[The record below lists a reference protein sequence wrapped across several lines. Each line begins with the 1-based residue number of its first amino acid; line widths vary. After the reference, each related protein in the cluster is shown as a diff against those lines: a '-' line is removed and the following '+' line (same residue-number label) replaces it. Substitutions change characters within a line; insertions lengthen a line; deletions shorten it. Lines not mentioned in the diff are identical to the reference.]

1 MGKTARRRAA
11 ANRARAR
18 LPYHTSRAR
27 ARQKTRQRA
36 LVILCVVVATALVV
50 TLVATVSSPPAQ
62 PTPVRRSSDPN
73 DPQSLVAAA
82 TARPDDPQTVGAL
95 ADYFDKTGQY
105 DRALA
110 MYQHYL
116 QLRPDDARA
125 RVSVGELLL
134 DSGDIPGAQ
143 GQFAQAVALKPTAQT
158 EARAH
163 LGLGNA
169 ATAMQ
174 PPRLN
179 DALAE
184 YQRAIDLDP
193 TGQIGDDARARLAS
207 VQQQANIATVTV
219 VVPSAATPTQA
230 P

>member
-11 ANRARAR
+11 A
-18 LPYHTSRAR
+18 SRAR
-27 ARQKTRQRA
+27 AQLPSRHSRARAQQKTRRRA
-36 LVILCVVVATALVV
+36 LVICCVVVATALVV
-50 TLVATVSSPPAQ
+50 TLVATVSNPPAQ
-62 PTPVRRSSDPN
+62 PTPVRQSTDPN

-82 TARPDDPQTVGAL
+82 TTRPNDPETVGAL

-105 DRALA
+105 DRSLAL
-110 MYQHYL
+110 YQRYL

-134 DSGDIPGAQ
+134 ASGDIPGGQA
-143 GQFAQAVALKPTAQT
+143 QFAQAVVLKSDAKT

-163 LGLGNA
+163 LGLGNVA
-169 ATAMQ
+169 IALQ

-184 YQRAIDLDP
+184 YQRASDLDP
-193 TGQIGDDARARLAS
+193 TGQVGDDARTRLAA
-207 VQQQANIATVTV
+207 VQQQANITPVTV
-219 VVPSAATPTQA
+219 VAPPAATPTRT